1 MDVRRTSAGRIRPP
15 VGCPSDVRR
24 TSDERP
30 TDVRRTSDGSTSSS
44 DALRTTCLTYSAK
57 RSITKFLDDACRA
70 GGPAR
75 AGRPAS
81 AAWAPLLARSGLD
94 WLALAAPGALA
105 GSIWPRLARSGCP
118 CCPGWLDLAALC
130 APGRPSWLDLAA
142 NDYPIDTISKKKN
155 DLLIDDP
162 ASMLP
167 ASCALERF
175 FMPQI

>member
-1 MDVRRTSAGRIRPP
+1 MASFAVGDAVDCLAAAG
-15 VGCPSDVRR
+15 
-24 TSDERP
+24 
-30 TDVRRTSDGSTSSS
+30 
-44 DALRTTCLTYSAK
+44 
-57 RSITKFLDDACRA
+57 
-70 GGPAR
+70 
-75 AGRPAS
+75 